1 MLILDTINIKSSNR
15 IKFITKTLSD
25 MHMSNLKVPSIK
37 TCKYRIYKTIL
48 PYYKSYKEQK
58 ARKQKKKHSF
68 LFKKENDRRSM
79 DNYEKK
85 YQPS

>member
-1 MLILDTINIKSSNR
+1 
-15 IKFITKTLSD
+15 

-58 ARKQKKKHSF
+58 AGKQ
-68 LFKKENDRRSM
+68 KKENDRRSM